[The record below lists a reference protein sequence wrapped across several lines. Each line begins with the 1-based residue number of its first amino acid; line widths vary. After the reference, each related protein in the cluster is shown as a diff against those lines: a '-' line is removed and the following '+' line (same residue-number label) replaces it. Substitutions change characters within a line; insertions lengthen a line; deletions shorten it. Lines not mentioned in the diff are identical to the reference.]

1 MEDLFPK
8 MRGGQYSPK
17 RKKKKMS
24 WQSYVDDHLMCDVEG
39 NHLTAAAIL
48 GQDGSVWAQSNN
60 FPQVKPE
67 EIQGI
72 KDDFTTPGTLAPTG
86 LFLGGNKYMV
96 IQGEPNAVI
105 RGKKGAGGVTIKKTT
120 LALVFGIYDE
130 PMTPGQ
136 CNMVVENLGEYLIES
151 GL

>member
-1 MEDLFPK
+1 MPLPHTHSLVVSTLSLEHSDKPQRRSRAK
-8 MRGGQYSPK
+8 V
-17 RKKKKMS
+17 KKKKKTNMS
-24 WQSYVDDHLMCDVEG
+24 WQTYVDDHLMCDVAG
-39 NHLTAAAIL
+39 NRLTAAAIL

-105 RGKKGAGGVTIKKTT
+105 RGKKVTRLFEYCLI
-120 LALVFGIYDE
+120 FDE
-130 PMTPGQ
+130 
-136 CNMVVENLGEYLIES
+136 LLLI
-151 GL
+151 LLPL